1 MDIADTATQTNIQ
14 LKRLESSPIS
24 PPFGN
29 AVERIVPMLKTDY
42 VQYFRSHKVN
52 DLQNGSPS
60 YKATSQFTYS
70 LLFLYK
76 IPHAKKIGH
85 NGLDLVGSPKQLR
98 PSKTCFIA
106 KAASD
111 DQY

>member
-1 MDIADTATQTNIQ
+1 
-14 LKRLESSPIS
+14 
-24 PPFGN
+24 
-29 AVERIVPMLKTDY
+29 MLKTDY

-85 NGLDLVGSPKQLR
+85 NARGFGGLLSTIARKQDMFHR
-98 PSKTCFIA
+98 KGR
-106 KAASD
+106 
-111 DQY
+111 

>member
-1 MDIADTATQTNIQ
+1 
-14 LKRLESSPIS
+14 
-24 PPFGN
+24 
-29 AVERIVPMLKTDY
+29 MLKTDY
-42 VQYFRSHKVN
+42 VRYFRPYKVY

-70 LLFLYK
+70 PLFLCR